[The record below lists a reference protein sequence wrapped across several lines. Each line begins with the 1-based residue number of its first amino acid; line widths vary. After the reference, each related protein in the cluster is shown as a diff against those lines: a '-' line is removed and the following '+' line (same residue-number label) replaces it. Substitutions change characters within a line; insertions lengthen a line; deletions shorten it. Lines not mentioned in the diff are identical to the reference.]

1 MKLETFIKNGGW
13 LLLFVIV
20 VNVPAVQLHAA
31 QGQTADSLK
40 ITEVYYNTPGSD
52 GEEEWIELA
61 NLGESAIDLSAFKIG
76 DEESSGGGEGMV
88 QFPEGSLLEPE
99 QIIVVAQSAAGFAR
113 LFGFWPAFEIN
124 DSHPDIPDMEPY
136 FIWAGGAVG
145 LANDGDELLLLDE
158 ENVVVDAVAFGE
170 TGESVPGAFRPPSVP
185 SLIRGQSIERVPAGC
200 DTDTAVDWLPQEFP
214 TPGRLT
220 LEGECR
226 PAENPDPEQ
235 FTPIGRIQGQ
245 AGVAELLNQT
255 VTFQGVVTGWIEDQN
270 VAGTR
275 FYTIFVQDA
284 PGTEDGDPLTSDGIA
299 VFLGVNRP
307 SVQVGDLVLIT
318 GQVTEFFGLT
328 EIDDN
333 DLALSLLE
341 REQPLPEPIPL
352 QPPAA
357 NVVDYFEALEG
368 MLVSLETAVVVGATF
383 SGCGLAAAP
392 PDTDATH
399 YFRHQLADPSG
410 PVINI
415 LHTSDVSCGDF
426 PAVQVGDRLN
436 GLSGPLHYHFDQFK
450 IVNQEAADLEIESAG
465 LPELEPPLAAG
476 EGQITV
482 ATLNLHD
489 YFDTVD
495 DTGDEAEP
503 KPTPGELA
511 VKQAKMIQGIG
522 RSLGCPTIIGVQEVE
537 NAALL
542 QTLAEG
548 LVEPCGFT
556 YQVTHLESADS
567 RGIDV
572 ALLSDPRRVNILNAA
587 LRQNC
592 TPINTDVLDTSID
605 CPAGQSPL
613 FSRPPLQVEAAV
625 QGQIMT
631 LFVNHF
637 KSKREGEVETAPRRL
652 AQGAHIR
659 NLVEELAAAD
669 ESANIIVMGDFND
682 FARSP
687 VMEVMTADGLLVN
700 VLMDGPAPLPP
711 EEQYTYI
718 FGGLAQLI
726 DGILLSPSLAELVVE
741 TMILHANAD
750 FPYTLAIDTSEAG
763 LPFFFSDHDVPL
775 LLLNLEPEPPP
786 TEEPDAPTPTL
797 IAPPPATPV
806 PAVVPEGDGNSTVGP
821 LVWVLGLVGGTAVIA
836 GVLFVLRRR
845 V

>member
-1 MKLETFIKNGGW
+1 MKMKSSIRMWGW
-13 LLLFVIV
+13 LLLFAMVMGG
-20 VNVPAVQLHAA
+20 PPSHLQAA
-31 QGQTADSLK
+31 QGQTAESLK
-40 ITEVYYNTPGSD
+40 ITEIYYDTPGAD
-52 GEEEWIELA
+52 AEEEWIELA
-61 NLGESAIDLSAFKIG
+61 NFGSGAVELSSFKIG
-76 DEESSGGGEGMV
+76 DEESRGGGEGMV
-88 QFPEGSLLEPE
+88 QFPEGSFLEPG
-99 QIIVVAQSAAGFAR
+99 QTAIVAQSAVGFQR
-113 LFGFWPAFEIN
+113 LFGFSPTFEIN
-124 DSHPDIPDMEPY
+124 DSQPSVPDMGRY
-136 FIWAGGAVG
+136 FLWASGEVG
-145 LANDGDELLLLDE
+145 LANDGDEVLLLDE
-158 ENVVVDAVAFGE
+158 EDVVVDAVAFGE
-170 TGESVPGAFRPPSVP
+170 TGESVPGAFRPPTVP
-185 SLIRGQSIERVPAGC
+185 GIIRGQSIERVPAGC
-200 DTDTAVDWLPQEFP
+200 DTDTAVDWLPQTFP

-226 PAENPDPEQ
+226 PSSNPEPELLL
-235 FTPIGRIQGQ
+235 PIGEIQGR
-245 AGVAELLNQT
+245 GETAELLNQV

-275 FYTIFVQDA
+275 FYTIFVQDVQ
-284 PGTEDGDPLTSDGIA
+284 GTADGDPLTSDGIA

-307 SVQVGDLVLIT
+307 SVQRGDLVLIT

-333 DLALSLLE
+333 GLELSVVQ

-352 QPPAA
+352 QPPSTDEAG
-357 NVVDYFEALEG
+357 YFEPLEG

-392 PDTDATH
+392 PGPADH
-399 YFRHQLADPSG
+399 YFRHHLSDPAG

-426 PAVQVGDRLN
+426 PAVQVGDRLT
-436 GLSGPLHYHFDQFK
+436 GLSGPLHFHFDQYK
-450 IVNQEAADLEIESAG
+450 IVNQDAADLEIESDG
-465 LPELEPPLAAG
+465 LPELRPPLAAG
-476 EGQITV
+476 ASQITI
-482 ATLNLHD
+482 ASLNLHD
-489 YFDTVD
+489 YFDTID

-503 KPTPGELA
+503 KPAAAELA
-511 VKQAKMIQGIG
+511 VKQAKLIYGVG

-542 QTLAEG
+542 RTLAEG
-548 LVEPCGFT
+548 LVESCGFT
-556 YQVTHLESADS
+556 YQVTHLESADG

-572 ALLSDPRRVNILNAA
+572 ALLSDPRQVNILGAG
-587 LRQNC
+587 LRQSC
-592 TPINTDVLDTSID
+592 SPIDTDVLDSSID

-625 QGQIMT
+625 EGQTMI

-637 KSKREGEVETAPRRL
+637 KSKREGETETAPRRL

-659 NLVEELAAAD
+659 NLVEQMTAVD
-669 ESANIIVMGDFND
+669 ETARIVVMGDFND

-687 VMEVMTADGLLVN
+687 VMEAMTAEGLLVN

-726 DGILLSPSLAELVVE
+726 DGFLLSPSLAALVAD
-741 TMILHANAD
+741 TMILRANAD

-775 LLLNLEPEPPP
+775 LLLNLEPEPVP
-786 TEEPDAPTPTL
+786 TEEPADPTPTVTAL
-797 IAPPPATPV
+797 PSATAIPA
-806 PAVVPEGDGNSTVGP
+806 AVPEGGNDSTVMP
-821 LVWVLGLVGGTAVIA
+821 LVLILGLVGGTAVIA
-836 GVLFVLRRR
+836 VAVFAVRRR
-845 V
+845 S